1 MCWKRC
7 WELLPAGTGLER
19 GRRRGSPA
27 GKEGMSWER
36 SCSQGGEQ
44 GAELRWQSWMQRP
57 RRRKEIIPREK
68 VAEAERD
75 TERNTVSEGEGGFN
89 F

>member
-1 MCWKRC
+1 MV
-7 WELLPAGTGLER
+7 
-19 GRRRGSPA
+19 
-27 GKEGMSWER
+27 SWEQSR
-36 SCSQGGEQ
+36 SQAPQG
-44 GAELRWQSWMQRP
+44 RWQSWMQRP

-75 TERNTVSEGEGGFN
+75 RLRHRERERNTVTEGKGGFN

>member
-1 MCWKRC
+1 
-7 WELLPAGTGLER
+7 
-19 GRRRGSPA
+19 
-27 GKEGMSWER
+27 MSWER